1 MKKEGVLLINKPKG
15 ITSTRVVEKVK
26 RRLRTKAGHTGTL
39 DPIATGLLILLV
51 GRATRFSWIF
61 LELDKTY
68 RVEVLLGVET
78 DTYDVEGRIVA
89 EREVNVTCEDVEK
102 ALPLFRGKLVQIPPP
117 FSAKKVGGKRAYRLA
132 RKGEIPQLKPIEV
145 NVYSLEMV
153 RCNLP
158 RVELLM
164 RVSSGTYVR
173 SLVHDLGKSL
183 GTGAVVENLVREKVG
198 TFSVEEAVD
207 LETFLQSEN
216 PWVYVMDVEKA
227 LSFLPKVDLSFFHG
241 RRILTGN
248 PVLVERDLPEGYVR
262 IHINETFIGVGE
274 FRSGILKP
282 RRLLLPE
289 DTPVT

>member
-15 ITSTRVVEKVK
+15 MTSTRVVERVK
-26 RRLRTKAGHTGTL
+26 KRLRAKTGHTGTL
-39 DPIATGLLILLV
+39 DPVATGLLILLI

-78 DTYDVEGRIVA
+78 DTYDVEGRVVA

-132 RKGEIPQLKPIEV
+132 RKGETPQLKPVEV

-173 SLVHDLGKSL
+173 SLVHDLGRSL

-207 LETFLQSEN
+207 LETFLQSED
-216 PWVYVMDVEKA
+216 PWAYVMDVEKA

-262 IHINETFIGVGE
+262 IYINETFIGVGE